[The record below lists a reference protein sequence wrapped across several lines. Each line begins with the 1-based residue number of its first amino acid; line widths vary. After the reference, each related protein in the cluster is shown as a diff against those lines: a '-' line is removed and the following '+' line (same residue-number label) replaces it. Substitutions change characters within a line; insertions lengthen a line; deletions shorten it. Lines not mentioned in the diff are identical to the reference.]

1 MKTMQKKEPL
11 LIYDSSQRGNPALE
25 EIRELLR
32 YKNMVF
38 QTVRR
43 NVVVRYKR
51 SVLGIA
57 WTMLAPLGTTAIL
70 TFVFSN
76 VFGGIA
82 AYAPYVLSGLLC
94 WSFFSSTTSD
104 SMSNLIWGEGLL
116 RRIYVPR
123 TVFAVGAI
131 GTGIINMMFG
141 LVPLLIVILFSR
153 IPITTSILFLPIPI
167 LFLTL
172 FSLGVGLLL
181 STFAVYFTDIVQ
193 MYVVALTAWMYWS
206 PVIWRIEMIPERFL
220 WLIKLNPMYHMINLF
235 RKPIYYGQ
243 IPTAEELLL
252 AGSLSVITLVV
263 GWWIF
268 TKKADEFAYH
278 V

>member
-1 MKTMQKKEPL
+1 MQQTKPL
-11 LIYDSSQRGNPALE
+11 PIYDSAQRGIPAIE
-25 EIRELLR
+25 EMRELIR

-43 NVVVRYKR
+43 NIVVRYKR

-57 WTMLAPLGTTAIL
+57 WTMLAPLGTTLIL

-76 VFGGIA
+76 VFGGVA

-94 WSFFSSTTSD
+94 WSFFSATTSD

-123 TVFAVGAI
+123 TVFAISAI
-131 GTGIINMMFG
+131 GTGLINMAFG
-141 LVPLLIVILFSR
+141 LVPLLIVVLFAG
-153 IPITTSILFLPIPI
+153 IPINLSILTLPISV
-167 LFLTL
+167 LFLAM

-181 STFAVYFTDIVQ
+181 STFAVYFTDIIQ
-193 MYVVALTAWMYWS
+193 MYGVALTAWMYGS

-220 WLIKLNPMYHMINLF
+220 FLIKLNPMYHLITLF

-243 IPTAEELLL
+243 VPTGNEFMIAGTL
-252 AGSLSVITLVV
+252 AILTLVA
-263 GWWIF
+263 GWLIF
-268 TKKADEFAYH
+268 TQKADEFAYH
-278 V
+278 I